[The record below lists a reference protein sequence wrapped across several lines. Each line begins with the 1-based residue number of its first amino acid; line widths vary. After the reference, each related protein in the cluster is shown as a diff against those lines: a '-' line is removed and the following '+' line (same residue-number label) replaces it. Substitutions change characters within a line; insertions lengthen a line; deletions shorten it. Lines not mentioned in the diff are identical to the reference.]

1 MSRRRRKER
10 MSEGKREII
19 QGLFREYDI
28 ESVKDIE
35 EALKDLM
42 GETIEEML
50 ESEMNEHLGYEK
62 YTREEKDNYRNGYKD
77 KKVTSNL
84 GSLTIEV
91 PQDRNSTFEP
101 QIVPKREK
109 DVSEISEKIIRMYAI
124 GMSTRDIVRQIK
136 EIYGSNIS
144 ESLVSDITDR
154 ILPKIEEWKTRMLD
168 EVYPVMYIDAVHF
181 SVKDNG
187 IVTKKAVYV
196 VLGVNT
202 EGIKDVLGI
211 YIGENESAKYWLNV
225 LNDLKNR
232 GVKDCLI
239 ICADGLTGI
248 KEAIRTAYPNTD
260 YQRCIVHLIRNTLKF
275 VSYKDYKEFSK
286 DLKTIYLSNTEEQ
299 ARNNLDVVTDKW
311 ESKYPNATKVWYR
324 NWEEVTPIYKF
335 SMDVRRIIYTT
346 NAIESLNAQFKRINK
361 NRSVFPSK
369 KALEKALYLAIE
381 DIVKKW
387 KQPIRNWAKV
397 HGEFSIMYDGRI

>member
-1 MSRRRRKER
+1 MNRRRKER
-10 MSEGKREII
+10 ISEGKRELI
-19 QGLFREYDI
+19 QGLFREYEI
-28 ESVKDIE
+28 GSVKDIE
-35 EALKDLM
+35 AALKDLM

-50 ESEMNEHLGYEK
+50 EAEMNEHLGYEK

-109 DVSEISEKIIRMYAI
+109 DISEISEKIIRMYAI

-136 EIYGSNIS
+136 EIYGSEIS
-144 ESLVSDITDR
+144 EGLVSDITDR

-168 EVYPVMYIDAVHF
+168 ETYPVMYIDAVHF
-181 SVKDNG
+181 SVKENG

-248 KEAIRTAYPNTD
+248 KEAIRTAFSNTD

-286 DLKTIYLSNTEEQ
+286 DLKTIYLSSTEEQ
-299 ARNNLDVVTDKW
+299 ARNNLDIVTDKW

-324 NWEEVTPIYKF
+324 SWEEVTPIFKF
-335 SMDVRRIIYTT
+335 SIDVRKIIYTT

-361 NRSVFPSK
+361 NRMVFPSK
-369 KALEKALYLAIE
+369 KSLEKALYLAIE

-387 KQPIRNWAKV
+387 KQPIRNWAKAY
-397 HGEFSIMYDGRI
+397 GEFSIMYDGRI